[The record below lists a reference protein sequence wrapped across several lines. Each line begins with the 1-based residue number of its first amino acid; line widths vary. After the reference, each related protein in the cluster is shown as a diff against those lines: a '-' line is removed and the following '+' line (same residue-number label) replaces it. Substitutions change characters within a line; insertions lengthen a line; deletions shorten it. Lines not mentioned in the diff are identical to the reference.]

1 MPPPVVT
8 PRIGRREYL
17 AFGSLRT
24 AEIRTPARPEGQV
37 AVILAGDA
45 VFGIEVKLPASQ
57 RLLEFGDEL
66 GEALVESGRP
76 VIRPERFDARRDAE
90 GCIKATRQLLAM
102 TAETFPNMPLVVI
115 GLSATAPLLAVA
127 GSKLAAAAF
136 ILVSPPILETY
147 GNRPERLE
155 LSIAAALGVSPEIA
169 AELGTKNPMQ
179 LGAGVAHRALVVNG
193 AADTV
198 VPPADAIGWR
208 ASLAAGGVQTARLEV
223 AFAGHDLDPCRET
236 AIDGILSFLEDEPR

>member
-1 MPPPVVT
+1 MRSSVSKSNFPP
-8 PRIGRREYL
+8 L
-17 AFGSLRT
+17 A
-24 AEIRTPARPEGQV
+24 
-37 AVILAGDA
+37 
-45 VFGIEVKLPASQ
+45 K

-66 GEALVESGRP
+66 GDALVESGRP
-76 VIRPERFDARRDAE
+76 VVRPERFDAARDAD
-90 GCIKATRQLLAM
+90 GCIDATRR
-102 TAETFPNMPLVVI
+102 TAGHDRPSTFPGLPLVVI

-127 GSKLAAAAF
+127 GSGLGAAAF
-136 ILVSPPILETY
+136 VLVSPPILETY

-155 LSIAAALGVSPEIA
+155 LTLADSLGVSPMIA

-179 LGAGVAHRALVVNG
+179 LGAAVADRALVVNG

-208 ASLAAGGVQTARLEV
+208 ASLAAGGLRTARLEV

-236 AIDGILSFLEDEPR
+236 AIDGILSFLEDERR

>member
-1 MPPPVVT
+1 MRQTVVT
-8 PRIGRREYL
+8 PQLQRREYP
-17 AFGSLRT
+17 AFGSLRS
-24 AEIRTPARPEGQV
+24 AEIRTPPRLEGQV
-37 AVILAGDA
+37 VVILAGDA
-45 VFGIEVKLPASQ
+45 VFGIEVELPAAR

-66 GEALVESGRP
+66 GEALLASGRP
-76 VIRPERFDARRDAE
+76 VIRPERFDAARNAE
-90 GCIKATRQLLAM
+90 GCIEATRALLTMA
-102 TAETFPNMPLVVI
+102 TETFPDLPLVVI

-127 GSKLAAAAF
+127 GSGLGAAAF

-155 LSIAAALGVSPEIA
+155 LTIADALGVSPEIA

-179 LGAGVAHRALVVNG
+179 LGANVATRALVVNG

-208 ASLAAGGVQTARLEV
+208 ASLAAGGVMTARLEV
-223 AFAGHDLDPCRET
+223 AFAGHDLDPCRDT
-236 AIDGILSFLEDEPR
+236 AIDGILSFLEDERR

>member
-1 MPPPVVT
+1 MRHTVVT
-8 PRIGRREYL
+8 PQIERREYP
-17 AFGSLRT
+17 AFGSLRS
-24 AEIRTPARPEGQV
+24 AEIRTPPRLEGQV
-37 AVILAGDA
+37 VVILAGDA
-45 VFGIEVKLPASQ
+45 VFGIEVELPAAQ

-66 GEALVESGRP
+66 GEALLASGRP
-76 VIRPERFDARRDAE
+76 VIRPERFDAARNAE
-90 GCIKATRQLLAM
+90 GCIEATRALLTMA
-102 TAETFPNMPLVVI
+102 TETFPDLPLVVI

-127 GSKLAAAAF
+127 GSGLGAAAF

-155 LSIAAALGVSPEIA
+155 LTIADALGVSPEIA

-179 LGAGVAHRALVVNG
+179 LGANVATRALVVNG

-208 ASLAAGGVQTARLEV
+208 ASLAAGGVMTARLEV
-223 AFAGHDLDPCRET
+223 AFAGHDLDPCRDT
-236 AIDGILSFLEDEPR
+236 AIDGILSFLEDERR

>member
-1 MPPPVVT
+1 MRHTVVT
-8 PRIGRREYL
+8 PQIERREYP
-17 AFGSLRT
+17 AFGSLRS
-24 AEIRTPARPEGQV
+24 AEIRTPPRLEGQV
-37 AVILAGDA
+37 VVILAGDA
-45 VFGIEVKLPASQ
+45 VFGIEVELPAAR

-66 GEALVESGRP
+66 GEALLASGRP
-76 VIRPERFDARRDAE
+76 VIRPERFDAARNAE
-90 GCIKATRQLLAM
+90 GCIEATRALLTMA
-102 TAETFPNMPLVVI
+102 TETFPDLPLVVI

-127 GSKLAAAAF
+127 GSGLGAAAF

-155 LSIAAALGVSPEIA
+155 LTIADALGVSPEIA

-179 LGAGVAHRALVVNG
+179 LGANVATRALVVNG

-208 ASLAAGGVQTARLEV
+208 ASLAAGGVMTARLEV
-223 AFAGHDLDPCRET
+223 AFAGHDLDPCRDT
-236 AIDGILSFLEDEPR
+236 AIDGILSFLEDERR

>member
-1 MPPPVVT
+1 MSPPAVT
-8 PRIGRREYL
+8 TLIQRREYP
-17 AFGSLRT
+17 AFGSLRS
-24 AEIRTPARPEGQV
+24 AEIRTPPRLEGQV
-37 AVILAGDA
+37 VVILAGDA
-45 VFGIEVKLPASQ
+45 VFGIEIELPAAK

-66 GEALVESGRP
+66 GDALVESGRP
-76 VIRPERFDARRDAE
+76 VVRPERFDAARDAE
-90 GCIKATRQLLAM
+90 GCIEATRQLLAM
-102 TAETFPNMPLVVI
+102 TTETFPDLPLVVI

-127 GSKLAAAAF
+127 GSGLGAAAF

-147 GNRPERLE
+147 GNRPDRLE
-155 LSIAAALGVSPEIA
+155 LTIADALGVSPAIA

-179 LGAGVAHRALVVNG
+179 LGASVAERALVVNG

-208 ASLAAGGVQTARLEV
+208 ASLAAGGVRTARLEV